1 MNKKIFINLLLV
13 SVLSTI
19 FLLGCGNSNN
29 TANSSKSET
38 TDLLAE
44 IKERGTLKIGTEG
57 TYSPYTYHNDNN
69 ELVGY
74 DVEVGQAIAKEL
86 GVKAEFIETSWDS
99 CIAGLDAERY
109 DVIMNQVGITDERKQ
124 KYAFSTPYTITRA
137 VLIVGKDNNEI
148 KSFKDL
154 KNKKA
159 AQGLTSNFADMSKS
173 YGAELVDT
181 DGQFSKSMELITSNR
196 ADATINDDV
205 TFYDYLKQKPD
216 APLKIVDTLDE
227 ASENSVLIRKNNDSL
242 VKAINDALAKLDK
255 DGTLKE
261 ISEKYFG
268 QDVTK

>member
-1 MNKKIFINLLLV
+1 
-13 SVLSTI
+13 
-19 FLLGCGNSNN
+19 
-29 TANSSKSET
+29 
-38 TDLLAE
+38 
-44 IKERGTLKIGTEG
+44 
-57 TYSPYTYHNDNN
+57 
-69 ELVGY
+69 
-74 DVEVGQAIAKEL
+74 
-86 GVKAEFIETSWDS
+86 
-99 CIAGLDAERY
+99 
-109 DVIMNQVGITDERKQ
+109 
-124 KYAFSTPYTITRA
+124 
-137 VLIVGKDNNEI
+137 
-148 KSFKDL
+148 
-154 KNKKA
+154 
-159 AQGLTSNFADMSKS
+159 MSKS